1 MKCKACGDD
10 VEELVVV
17 TVNGRATKVCEDCAA
32 RLAEQGEVA
41 EAATGKMREMM
52 EYRGTGRK

>member
-1 MKCKACGDD
+1 MKCKSCGED

-17 TVNGRATKVCEDCAA
+17 EVKGKPKKVCEDCASRIEEA
-32 RLAEQGEVA
+32 GEVA

-52 EYRGTGRK
+52 EYKGKG

>member
-1 MKCKACGDD
+1 MKCKACGED
-10 VEELVVV
+10 VEELQTVK
-17 TVNGRATKVCEDCAA
+17 VNGKPKKVCEDCAS

-52 EYRGTGRK
+52 EYKGK

>member
-1 MKCKACGDD
+1 MLKCKACGED

-17 TVNGRATKVCEDCAA
+17 SVNGKPKKLCEDCAS

-52 EYRGTGRK
+52 EYKGKG